1 MNHSKHPVRGPGRL
15 TLRLLLPLVLLGVVL
30 NALAVRYM
38 VNPFR
43 AVLLDQ
49 TERSLE
55 HASSLALGVCEDS
68 FDELMRLRLVDNP
81 AMVETMRNDAAERIK
96 LIRDEFLGIELLILE
111 DATRIIE
118 NTGVSGP
125 FDLASLQLSRR
136 PSEILQAELGG
147 EVWFLHA
154 RYFPFWRWH
163 VLGLVR
169 ERYALAPFY
178 TLRRISYLVTYG
190 TLLLLLVGFLIGF
203 YTLVNRPLLRIREA
217 SFALSAGSFQRID
230 LTRRD
235 EIGEVIDAF
244 NDMVGDLEKNR
255 TEIEASV
262 HEKEVLLKEIHHRV
276 KNNLA
281 IVVSLLN
288 LQTSS
293 VDSPESAVRALGAS
307 RDRIFSMA
315 KVHEQLCESES
326 LSHIAMAEFIRSLV
340 SGLVSIYADDSRLEL
355 DMDLADVSLDITQ
368 AVPCGLIVNELVSNA
383 LIHGLPGVGA
393 PSLLVSLR
401 NNGSSIALCV
411 RDNGVGLPDNLE
423 PTGTSSLGLH
433 LIHILAEQLKGE
445 VHTENG
451 TGTAFVVT
459 FPGR

>member
-423 PTGTSSLGLH
+423 PTERLPWGFTSSTYSQNNSKERF
-433 LIHILAEQLKGE
+433 IPRMVLAQPL
-445 VHTENG
+445 
-451 TGTAFVVT
+451 
-459 FPGR
+459 